1 MQYNTLFQLCLS
13 SSDFKGNISIEE
25 MSLKLTS
32 RGLNFECLFL
42 VTQWKITSLTP
53 FNTKQVDLISKY
65 FNISPKIKNTLL
77 QHPVATYILA
87 KYNIE
92 SNAKLVSHEFGTKG
106 VDCWFDFY
114 DEDGIEYR
122 SHRCLTFE
130 SFELFQKFKT
140 E

>member
-1 MQYNTLFQLCLS
+1 MKYQKLYQLTIYEI
-13 SSDFKGNISIEE
+13 DFKNVEQVS
-25 MSLKLTS
+25 KLLTILENMDFNVDKQIGYIVTS
-32 RGLNFECLFL
+32 
-42 VTQWKITSLTP
+42 TKP
-53 FNTKQVDLISKY
+53 FTTKQVELISEY
-65 FNISPKIKNTLL
+65 VNIPEEIKNTLS
-77 QHPVATYILA
+77 HPPVIKHILA

-92 SNAKLVSHEFGTKG
+92 SNAKLVSHKFGTKG